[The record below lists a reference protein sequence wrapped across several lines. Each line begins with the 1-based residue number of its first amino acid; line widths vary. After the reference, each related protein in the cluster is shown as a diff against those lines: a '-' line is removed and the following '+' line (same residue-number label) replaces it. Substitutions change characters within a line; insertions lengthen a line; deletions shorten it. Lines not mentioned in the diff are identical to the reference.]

1 MTMNNLSHRDRMQA
15 CLAGQV
21 IHPVPISMWRHFPV
35 DDQTPDGLA
44 AATAAFQRTFD
55 FDFIKVTPTSSFC
68 LKDWGSQDHWS
79 GNPEGTRDYTRRVIH
94 HPDDWA
100 SLDILNPTRGHLG
113 AQLTCLSLLVKAFG
127 SQTPILQTIFSPLSQ
142 AKNLVGGESLLVHL
156 RRYPEALHAGLE
168 RITQTTIRFLEESLK
183 IGIDGAFFA
192 VQHAQYG
199 LLSPQEFDVF
209 GKAYDLRVMEA
220 ARGLWLN
227 LLHLHGS
234 DIMFNLAS
242 QYPVSVVNWHDRET
256 GPSLAQALAGF
267 DGVVCGGLRQWDT
280 MVLGSNDQVGAEA
293 TDAIQSTGGKR
304 FILGTG
310 CVLPTTAPYGNVQAA
325 RRAAGWSI

>member
-1 MTMNNLSHRDRMQA
+1 MKKNDLSHRDRMQA

-21 IHPVPISMWRHFPV
+21 IHPTPISMWRHFPV

-44 AATAAFQRTFD
+44 AATAAFQHTFD

-68 LKDWGSQDHWS
+68 LKDWGSEDHWS

-94 HPDDWA
+94 HPEQWA
-100 SLDILNPTRGHLG
+100 DLAILDPTRGHLG
-113 AQLTCLSLLVKAFG
+113 AQLNCLGLLGQAFRPH
-127 SQTPILQTIFSPLSQ
+127 TPILQTIFSPLSQ
-142 AKNLVGGESLLVHL
+142 AKNLVGGETLLVHL

-168 RITQTTIRFLEESLK
+168 RITQTTIRFLEES
-183 IGIDGAFFA
+183 INTGIDGVFFA

-199 LLSPQEFDVF
+199 LLSPQEFDIF

-220 ARGLWLN
+220 AQGLWLN
-227 LLHLHGS
+227 LLHLHGN
-234 DIMFNLAS
+234 DIMFNIAS

-256 GPSLAQALAGF
+256 GPSLVEAQTLF
-267 DGVVCGGLRQWDT
+267 DGVVCGGLRQWDS
-280 MVLGSNDQVGAEA
+280 MVLGSNEQVRMEA
-293 TDAIQSTGGKR
+293 SDAVQSTGGKR

-325 RRAAGWSI
+325 RRAAGWTL